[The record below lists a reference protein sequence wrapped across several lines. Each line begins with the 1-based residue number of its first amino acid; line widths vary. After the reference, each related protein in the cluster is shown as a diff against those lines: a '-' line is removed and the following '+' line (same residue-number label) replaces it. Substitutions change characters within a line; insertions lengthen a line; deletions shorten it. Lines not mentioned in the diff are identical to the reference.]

1 MKKLLTLSAGI
12 PSLLS
17 VFAEKAFAQGAFFGN
32 PEGGSA
38 TSIAAVAQGTLG
50 QNVTTLLNYFL
61 GFLGIVAVA
70 FIIYGGVLLITS
82 SGEEEAM
89 TKAKKII
96 TYATIGFVVIA
107 LSYTIVTFVTSALS

>member
-1 MKKLLTLSAGI
+1 MKKTLILSTGI

-17 VFAEKAFAQGAFFGN
+17 LFAEKAFAQGAFFGN

-38 TSIAAVAQGTLG
+38 TSISAVAQGTLG
-50 QNVTTLLNYFL
+50 QNVTTLINYFL

-70 FIIYGGVLLITS
+70 FIIYGGVLLVTS
-82 SGEEEAM
+82 GGEEEAM
-89 TKAKKII
+89 TKAKKIL
-96 TYATIGFVVIA
+96 TYAVIGFVVIA